1 MALALALAVLLLAP
15 VLAPV
20 LALVLVFYL
29 DQCVRI
35 LVPVPVSVPGI
46 CISTARDGK

>member
-20 LALVLVFYL
+20 LVLVLVFYR

-35 LVPVPVSVPGI
+35 LVPVPASVPGT
-46 CISTARDGK
+46 CIGTARDGE